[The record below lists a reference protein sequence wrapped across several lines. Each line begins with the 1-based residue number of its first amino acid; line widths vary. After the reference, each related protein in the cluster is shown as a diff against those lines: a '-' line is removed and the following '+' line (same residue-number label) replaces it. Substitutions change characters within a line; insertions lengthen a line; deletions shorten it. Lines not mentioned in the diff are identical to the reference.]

1 MLGRSRKRVP
11 QSIQEDRPVSLQLIA
26 DKLQRLV
33 WRRSLWGIDERQ
45 AWHVVNPLRGSAGAS
60 ACGSA
65 CVAKAPGSEGAG
77 FASAAGSSAVDSRAA
92 ARGSEASSE
101 QEAEEFARE
110 VAQAPEVRVI
120 ERRAQGAEARRR
132 AGAAAIKAICAA
144 GMAAILLQTV
154 FGLAIVRGGGMS
166 PASGDGDVA
175 LTYRLEQAYSAND
188 VIVYRAQSGQ
198 QLIGRVVALPGDMV
212 EVAEDGTFKVNGNA
226 QPSSNGQS
234 TAPAESGPAYPLTL
248 GEGQYFVLGDDRM
261 QAVDSRE
268 VGAIGTNVVE
278 GKVVALLRL
287 RGI

>member
-1 MLGRSRKRVP
+1 MP
-11 QSIQEDRPVSLQLIA
+11 
-26 DKLQRLV
+26 
-33 WRRSLWGIDERQ
+33 
-45 AWHVVNPLRGSAGAS
+45 
-60 ACGSA
+60 
-65 CVAKAPGSEGAG
+65 
-77 FASAAGSSAVDSRAA
+77 
-92 ARGSEASSE
+92 EA
-101 QEAEEFARE
+101 
-110 VAQAPEVRVI
+110 RVI

-132 AGAAAIKAICAA
+132 AGAAAIKAICSA

-198 QLIGRVVALPGDMV
+198 QLIGRVVALPGDVV
-212 EVAEDGTFKVNGNA
+212 EVTEDGAFKVNGNA

-268 VGAIGTNVVE
+268 VGAIGINVVE

>member
-1 MLGRSRKRVP
+1 
-11 QSIQEDRPVSLQLIA
+11 
-26 DKLQRLV
+26 
-33 WRRSLWGIDERQ
+33 
-45 AWHVVNPLRGSAGAS
+45 
-60 ACGSA
+60 
-65 CVAKAPGSEGAG
+65 
-77 FASAAGSSAVDSRAA
+77 
-92 ARGSEASSE
+92 
-101 QEAEEFARE
+101 
-110 VAQAPEVRVI
+110 
-120 ERRAQGAEARRR
+120 
-132 AGAAAIKAICAA
+132 
-144 GMAAILLQTV
+144 MAAVLLQTV

-188 VIVYRAQSGQ
+188 VIAYRAQSGQ
-198 QLIGRVVALPGDMV
+198 QLIGRVVALPGDVV
-212 EVAEDGTFKVNGNA
+212 EVTEDGAFKVNGNA

-268 VGAIGTNVVE
+268 VGAIGINVVE